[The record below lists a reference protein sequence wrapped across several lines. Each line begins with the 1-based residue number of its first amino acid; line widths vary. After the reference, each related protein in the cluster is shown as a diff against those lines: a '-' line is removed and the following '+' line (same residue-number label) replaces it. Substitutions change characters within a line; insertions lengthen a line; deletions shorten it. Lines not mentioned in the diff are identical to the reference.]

1 MSKRPDFFDVKPL
14 SDDEDIKRIIGLKLN
29 FLEGIDKDTLTAF
42 IANAMQRVYLA
53 PFKFLYYQD
62 EPVTAVYILV
72 SGRVNQYRQE
82 QNVNDRQRHRL
93 IARTVDKGKLLGHL
107 EFLYGI
113 PYATYARS
121 EEYCELLAIDA
132 RALSRLIYDY
142 PLIRNKLFPKQVA
155 DRLSTFPFM
164 RRLELPS
171 GLQPI
176 VSGFLA
182 DETTF
187 RQYEPEEPIYRSG
200 DLSEQIYLVHQG
212 QVKLGLAGHPEETYL
227 LGNGAMFGAAQDAAG
242 YIGIGSTDRFMLHH
256 ATSQTKTEVYAVP
269 YHRFQSITGLDPER
283 VMREDIRLRE
293 AVIEQLPIFSDLSL
307 QEQRSIAGYVSH
319 FYVPHV
325 RLLIHQGEAA
335 DSLWVL
341 IRGNASVR
349 ALDANGNLISSAT
362 ATGLT
367 YFAEQALLGMI
378 PQESTVEAQA
388 GSEWLRFHW
397 SDLEAA
403 SKYLKVDLRS
413 RLRIKQRGQVVERPP
428 ERKQPRYDWL
438 EPGEIIVMRVRRHWV
453 AFFVKNLLTIL
464 LFIIALGLYL
474 VADWLAGF
482 VPGGALVSR
491 VIIVAVLLIDL
502 IALLWGT
509 IDYWNDW
516 LVITDRRVIH
526 QEKVLFAMELRN
538 QAQLNDIQNVDFKTT
553 WPGKILNYSTMTIET
568 AASAG
573 KITFDYAAHFNEL
586 EKEIKRGRELC
597 RRYTEAAS
605 KSSIQRT
612 LEARLGLA
620 VDIPSRV
627 YRGGRP
633 VPKKLTLRRRL
644 EHFFRSHMRRQQ
656 GDRIIWRKHWLV
668 LVPRLWFPLLVF
680 LSMVLFALLPSFS
693 EAMGASRE
701 AIPFL
706 RWLTIL
712 GVLATLA
719 AFAHLIWVI
728 ADWRNDTYEVSD
740 EEIVHVDRMPLG
752 LSEDRKSANL
762 GRIQNVTMSIP
773 SPLHWLF
780 NFGNVQCQTAA
791 EGGSFDFVGVPEPR
805 MVAQEISRR
814 MENYRRRTERQAA
827 INRAKDLPDWFEMYN
842 RIEPEVSEERIN
854 SNG

>member
-1 MSKRPDFFDVKPL
+1 MSMRPDFFDAKPL
-14 SDDEDIKRIIGLKLN
+14 SSEDIKGIIGLKLN

-42 IANAMQRVYLA
+42 IADAMQRMYLA
-53 PFKFLYYQD
+53 PFKFLYHQD

-72 SGRVNQYRQE
+72 SGRINQYRQA
-82 QNVNDRQRHRL
+82 QKVNNGQRPRL

-113 PYATYARS
+113 AYATHARS
-121 EEYCELLAIDA
+121 EEPCELLAIDA
-132 RALSRLIYDY
+132 RALSRLIYYY
-142 PLIRNKLFPKQVA
+142 PQIRNKLFPKQVA

-164 RRLELPS
+164 RRLELAS
-171 GLQPI
+171 GLHPV

-182 DETTF
+182 DETIS
-187 RQYEPEEPIYRSG
+187 RKYGPEEPIYRSG
-200 DLSEQIYLVHQG
+200 DLSEQIYLIHQG
-212 QVKLGLAGHPEETYL
+212 QVKLELAGHPEETHL

-256 ATSQTKTEVYAVP
+256 AISQTNTEIYAIP

-307 QEQRSIAGYVSH
+307 QERRAIAGYVSH

-341 IRGNASVR
+341 IKGHASVR

-367 YFAEQALLGMI
+367 YFAEQALLGLI

-403 SKYLKVDLRS
+403 SKHLKVNLRS
-413 RLRIKQRGQVVERPP
+413 RLRIKQRGRVAERPS
-428 ERKQPRYDWL
+428 EGKQPQYDWL

-453 AFFVKNLLTIL
+453 AFFVKNLLALL
-464 LFIIALGLYL
+464 LFIIALVLYL
-474 VADWLAGF
+474 AADWLAGF
-482 VPGGALVSR
+482 VPGSVLVSR
-491 VIIVAVLLIDL
+491 VIIAAVLLIDL

-538 QAQLNDIQNVDFKTT
+538 QAQLDDIQNVDFKTT
-553 WPGKILNYSTMTIET
+553 WPGKFLNYGTMTIET

-573 KITFDYAAHFNEL
+573 KITFNYATHFGEL
-586 EKEIKRGRELC
+586 DKEIKRGREL
-597 RRYTEAAS
+597 RRRHTEAAS

-627 YRGGRP
+627 YRGGKT
-633 VPKKLTLRRRL
+633 VSEKLTLRRHL
-644 EHFFRSHMRRQQ
+644 EHFFRSHMRRQR

-680 LSMVLFALLPSFS
+680 LSVMLFALLPSFS
-693 EAMGASRE
+693 EAMGAPRE
-701 AIPFL
+701 AAPFL

-805 MVAQEISRR
+805 MVAQEILKR

-842 RIEPEVSEERIN
+842 RIEPEVLEERIN